1 VTEHLSSAQI
11 VDYRRRT
18 LMPAELLVVDDHLA
32 ECAECRRLI
41 ESTLNNDVAGLYAD
55 LTAKAAAGPHLSF
68 DQSAA
73 YVDGL
78 LTGEDRRMVED
89 HLASCALCAP
99 LTDDLRAFRNEIA
112 PELDREYSPQKSA
125 ERHPKAPWRSRA
137 AAGIR
142 AVLPQIPLWIYAAP
156 VLLLAAV
163 AVWSIGSWQRTGP
176 QIADK
181 SPTPAP
187 SPSVNAT
194 PPAPPTSEAAPIV
207 VKLNDGGSSLTLDAQ
222 GRLTGAGQ
230 WPSEYR
236 QMAVDALSNQK
247 APGSTLMAGLSR
259 RGSSLMGGDDA
270 GRRFAVIEPAGK
282 ILLSDR
288 PVFKW
293 TRLVGADGYVV
304 EIYDAQFKLISSS
317 PMLTDLSWAPPQLP
331 RGQTYSWQ
339 VKATGGGQEFIAPH
353 PTAPQ
358 AKFRILDQAAASEI
372 ARARRDYASSHLLL
386 GLLYARAGLIDEA
399 EREFRALQKANPH
412 SDVARKLTAS
422 LH

>member
-1 VTEHLSSAQI
+1 
-11 VDYRRRT
+11 
-18 LMPAELLVVDDHLA
+18 LLGVDDHLA

-55 LTAKAAAGPHLSF
+55 LTAEAAAGPHLNF

-78 LTGEDRRMVED
+78 LTGGDRRMIED

-112 PELDREYSPQKSA
+112 PELDRQYSPQQSA
-125 ERHPKAPWRSRA
+125 EREPKPPWRNRA
-137 AAGIR
+137 AAAMR
-142 AVLPQIPLWIYAAP
+142 AALPQIPLWIYAAP
-156 VLLLAAV
+156 VLLLGAV
-163 AVWSIGSWQRTGP
+163 AVWSIGVLQRTEP
-176 QIADK
+176 RIAHN

-187 SPSVNAT
+187 SPSSNI
-194 PPAPPTSEAAPIV
+194 PSPAPPTQEAAPIIV
-207 VKLNDGGSSLTLDAQ
+207 RLNDGGSSFALDAQ

-247 APGSTLMAGLSR
+247 APGSPLLAGLSR

-282 ILLSDR
+282 VLLSDR

-293 TRLVGADGYVV
+293 ARLDGADGYVV
-304 EIYDAQFKLISSS
+304 EIYDAKFKLVSSS
-317 PMLTDLSWAPPQLP
+317 STLTDLIWTAPQLP

-339 VKATGGGQEFIAPH
+339 VKATDGGQEFIAPH

-358 AKFRILDQAAASEI
+358 AKFRILDQATTSEI
-372 ARARRDYASSHLLL
+372 DRARRDYASSRLLM
-386 GLLYARAGLIDEA
+386 GLLYARAGLIAEA
-399 EREFRALQKANPH
+399 EREFRALQKANPD
-412 SDVARKLTAS
+412 SDVARRLLAS
-422 LH
+422 LSGPRR